1 MALTH
6 DEEVGKSG
14 ASAVAAYLA
23 RQPFGGDGQFEFVL
37 DEGTII
43 LEEAF
48 PTLSNPLAIVG
59 VAEKG
64 YMTVEY
70 RVDIAPGHSSMP
82 SLPTAIGILVRAMD
96 RLESTPQPSQFGR
109 GPEMS
114 LLLGVTPYLK
124 FPLRFVMSNI
134 WLFGSAIQWFLT
146 HKPGTDALQRT
157 TTAIT
162 LISGGVKDNILPTSA
177 SATVNRE
184 LIRLAFPLEQNSP
197 VPLDRIHTAN
207 SCQQV
212 LENSRRMIND
222 DRVTARIEACSEPSR
237 ISPHGHDV
245 YSYRILEQ
253 TIRQTFDKHR
263 EPIVVVPGLMLGA
276 TDSRSY
282 TELTTNIYRFCP
294 FVYRHSDLNRL
305 HGDNERIRH
314 DDVQRGLN
322 FYFHLMANNQLDRL
336 PSTSMNSEL

>member
-23 RQPFGGDGQFEFVL
+23 RQPFGGDGQFEFIL

-114 LLLGVTPYLK
+114 LLLGVTPYLG

-146 HKPGTDALQRT
+146 RKPGTDALQRT

-184 LIRLAFPLEQNSP
+184 
-197 VPLDRIHTAN
+197 
-207 SCQQV
+207 
-212 LENSRRMIND
+212 
-222 DRVTARIEACSEPSR
+222 
-237 ISPHGHDV
+237 
-245 YSYRILEQ
+245 
-253 TIRQTFDKHR
+253 
-263 EPIVVVPGLMLGA
+263 
-276 TDSRSY
+276 
-282 TELTTNIYRFCP
+282 
-294 FVYRHSDLNRL
+294 
-305 HGDNERIRH
+305 
-314 DDVQRGLN
+314 
-322 FYFHLMANNQLDRL
+322 
-336 PSTSMNSEL
+336 